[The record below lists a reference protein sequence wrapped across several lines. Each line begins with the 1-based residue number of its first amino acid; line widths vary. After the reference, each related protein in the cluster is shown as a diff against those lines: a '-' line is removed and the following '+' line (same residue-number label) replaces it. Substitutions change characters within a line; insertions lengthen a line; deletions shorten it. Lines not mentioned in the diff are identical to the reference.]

1 MNCALID
8 VGSNTIR
15 MNVYR
20 IRNEKFRLLFSKKTT
35 AGIVSY
41 VKEGKLNKEGIDV
54 LASTLDSFTKVL
66 NQLGIDRCFVFAT
79 ASLRNIN
86 NTQDVLKV
94 IERKTGIRINV
105 IDGREEAMLSFQGAA
120 LTFQDE
126 TGIYIDVGGG
136 SSEVV
141 AFDERNI
148 TSACSMPIGSLNLFN
163 MHVKDILPTQPE
175 ITEITAHVH
184 RELKRCVSAGADL
197 LFAGGGSARAVE
209 KLLIHLKMAE
219 RKGDVISLDTLLQL
233 QEKLCHPGAAHLLL
247 LCKPE
252 RIHTFVPGLL
262 IMTEVMK
269 HCGCREMKVS
279 RYGVR
284 EGYLMKITR
293 DLRM

>member
-1 MNCALID
+1 
-8 VGSNTIR
+8 
-15 MNVYR
+15 
-20 IRNEKFRLLFSKKTT
+20 
-35 AGIVSY
+35 
-41 VKEGKLNKEGIDV
+41 
-54 LASTLDSFTKVL
+54 
-66 NQLGIDRCFVFAT
+66 
-79 ASLRNIN
+79 
-86 NTQDVLKV
+86 
-94 IERKTGIRINV
+94 
-105 IDGREEAMLSFQGAA
+105 
-120 LTFQDE
+120 
-126 TGIYIDVGGG
+126 
-136 SSEVV
+136 
-141 AFDERNI
+141 
-148 TSACSMPIGSLNLFN
+148 MPIGSLNLFN